1 MPFPWGFCAL
11 LRWKAGTGF
20 SQRFWLVW
28 KIGEMCQ
35 LFSRKNDPTCFF
47 SKHLQIRGQ
56 DPLGYGIYLIWWKP
70 LLAISCG
77 LPRPTHLGNPGSEFH
92 PELSWLHPA
101 MAAAKFL
108 VSSADTPGVKHLFQ
122 PLVLHIGVTRL
133 SSAGCPNSKLTS
145 CLFDWTGFPN

>member
-1 MPFPWGFCAL
+1 MGL
-11 LRWKAGTGF
+11 LRSAALKGGHGF
-20 SQRFWLVW
+20 FSAVLVGLENRW
-28 KIGEMCQ
+28 NVPAVFKKKWSNM
-35 LFSRKNDPTCFF
+35 FF